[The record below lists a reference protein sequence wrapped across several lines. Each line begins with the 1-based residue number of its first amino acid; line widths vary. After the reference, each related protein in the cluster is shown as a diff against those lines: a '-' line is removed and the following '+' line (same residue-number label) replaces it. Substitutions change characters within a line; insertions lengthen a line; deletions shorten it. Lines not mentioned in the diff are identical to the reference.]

1 MTSQNELLFRIPF
14 GAHDEISQHMAS
26 MWVRLKVALGC
37 DIAVL
42 IMSKRKSQCK
52 GAHPLM
58 APLFTKLYFSSKVT

>member
-37 DIAVL
+37 VYIAVL

-58 APLFTKLYFSSKVT
+58 APFIYEIVLQ

>member
-37 DIAVL
+37 VCDIAVL

-52 GAHPLM
+52 GAPPTHGPIIYEIVLQ
-58 APLFTKLYFSSKVT
+58 

>member
-37 DIAVL
+37 VCDIAVL
-42 IMSKRKSQCK
+42 IMSKRKASAK
-52 GAHPLM
+52 GPTHSWPHYLRNC
-58 APLFTKLYFSSKVT
+58 TSVVK